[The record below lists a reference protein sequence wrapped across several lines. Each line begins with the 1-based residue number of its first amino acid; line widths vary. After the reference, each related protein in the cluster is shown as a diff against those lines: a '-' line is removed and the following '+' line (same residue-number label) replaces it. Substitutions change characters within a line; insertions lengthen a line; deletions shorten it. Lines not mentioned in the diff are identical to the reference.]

1 MKAAAAD
8 GVDEDSAA
16 AADAAG
22 PAEGVGA
29 VSSPEVPEVTAG
41 AAVAAGVVAAA
52 AETLD
57 APAANG
63 VPVTA
68 VDEEDADVDGAGTDD
83 VPSTTT
89 PADAVALELSDVV
102 EDVDA
107 VGTVTDDKPSTTIA
121 GVVEPADALVDVDEG
136 SVDEVDDESAEDEAV
151 DDESAEDEAVDDESV
166 DVEAEVVA
174 AVVETVVEDE
184 DELSVVEDDDES
196 VVEEA
201 DVDELFC
208 IVTVHVFTSCTAAV
222 PLASVIGVSTTTH
235 VSVSRPRGV
244 LVV

>member
-1 MKAAAAD
+1 
-8 GVDEDSAA
+8 
-16 AADAAG
+16 
-22 PAEGVGA
+22 
-29 VSSPEVPEVTAG
+29 VTAG

-63 VPVTA
+63 VPVT

-121 GVVEPADALVDVDEG
+121 GVVEPAEALVDVDEG